1 MLATCLLV
9 LIIRYAYI
17 YCCLQQEFWVDGAR
31 VFDMD
36 AFSDIMLL
44 SRRLYGI
51 DGGCV
56 LSKVRFVPFNTCL
69 KGYMFR

>member
-1 MLATCLLV
+1 M
-9 LIIRYAYI
+9 
-17 YCCLQQEFWVDGAR
+17 DGAR

-56 LSKVRFVPFNTCL
+56 LSKVRFVLFNTCL